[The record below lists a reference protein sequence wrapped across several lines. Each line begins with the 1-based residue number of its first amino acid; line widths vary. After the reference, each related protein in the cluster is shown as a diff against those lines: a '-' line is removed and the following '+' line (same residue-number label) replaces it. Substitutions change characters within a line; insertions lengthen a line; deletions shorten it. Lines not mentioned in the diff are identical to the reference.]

1 MENASHRQMRT
12 VTQESHELF
21 KRCCMPPEDRSKDTV
36 LGIGTGIAVQM
47 DEGNCTS
54 LKANDV
60 VLTLLQ
66 SKNQH

>member
-1 MENASHRQMRT
+1 
-12 VTQESHELF
+12 
-21 KRCCMPPEDRSKDTV
+21 MPPEDRSKDTV